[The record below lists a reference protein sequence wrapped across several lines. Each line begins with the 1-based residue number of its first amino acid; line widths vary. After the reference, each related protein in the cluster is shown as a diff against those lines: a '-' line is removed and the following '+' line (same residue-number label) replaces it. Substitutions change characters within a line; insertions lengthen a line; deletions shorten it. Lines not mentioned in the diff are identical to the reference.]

1 MKASTLIASTALA
14 GALLAGAPQAKADL
28 DYTIWNGAGLGDHTA
43 VFPVPTSTPFAT
55 FTDTSAGANILNFA
69 NTLPDGSANTFN
81 LFFTATV
88 LGLCNTANPACGGT
102 TMSTADVG
110 TDVSTFIRITEK
122 YNLSTPLTSL
132 VSHDDGAGIYFD
144 GSTTQSSGC
153 ILNTAEAADNTESC
167 TFPTGAHTL
176 TLLYTEDNGAPAILI
191 ADLPKEAVPEP
202 ASLMLLGAGLVGL
215 GVFGSRRR
223 KSS

>member
-1 MKASTLIASTALA
+1 MKVSTLIASTALA

-28 DYTIWNGAGLGDHTA
+28 DYTIWNGAGLGDHNA
-43 VFPVPTSTPFAT
+43 VFPVPTHDLLTS
-55 FTDTSAGANILNFA
+55 FTDTAAGANILNFN
-69 NTLPDGSANTFN
+69 NTNPEGGSNTFAD
-81 LFFTATV
+81 FFGSSSAGTHLTAAE
-88 LGLCNTANPACGGT
+88 LAL
-102 TMSTADVG
+102 TMSTLDHA
-110 TDVSTFIRITEK
+110 TDVSTFIEITEK
-122 YNLSTPLTSL
+122 YDLTSPLTSL

-215 GVFGSRRR
+215 GVFGWRRR